1 MTPLI
6 DVSFQ
11 LIIFFMLVNQ
21 IVTVENP
28 AMNLPRLVE
37 PVAEQV
43 QPEGSLWVNVLRLG
57 DGKPEVWIGTRRIA
71 PDDWASVTD
80 RVADE
85 QRGRS
90 VLVRADGGLAYED
103 VAPVLQAVREAGVQR
118 VGLVVLGEED
128 GRE

>member
-28 AMNLPRLVE
+28 AMNLPQLVE
-37 PVAEQV
+37 PVAQEG
-43 QPEGSLWVNVLRLG
+43 QPERSLWVNVLRLE
-57 DGKPEVWIGTRRIA
+57 DGQAEVWIGMRRVA
-71 PDDWASVTD
+71 PGDWAAVTD
-80 RVADE
+80 RVADG

-118 VGLVVLGEED
+118 VGLVVLGTED
-128 GRE
+128 RRE